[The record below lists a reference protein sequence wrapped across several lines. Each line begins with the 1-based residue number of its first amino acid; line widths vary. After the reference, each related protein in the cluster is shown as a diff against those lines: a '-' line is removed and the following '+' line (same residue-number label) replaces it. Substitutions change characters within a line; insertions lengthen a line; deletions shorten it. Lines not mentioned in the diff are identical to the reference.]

1 MTVLCVC
8 FPPPPYNLGL
18 PLGVWC
24 LGDVGGGQGGVILT
38 RNIKAKSGVRRRG
51 ARGNR
56 EIRLMEENERKYRSG
71 AGLHG
76 KHDKKT
82 TGLS

>member
-1 MTVLCVC
+1 ML
-8 FPPPPYNLGL
+8 
-18 PLGVWC
+18 
-24 LGDVGGGQGGVILT
+24 
-38 RNIKAKSGVRRRG
+38 RRRG
-51 ARGNR
+51 GGVDGWTGRGDADKEHQR
-56 EIRLMEENERKYRSG
+56 KEGGRRGEERGDTEIRLMEENERKYRSG